1 VGFVAVMLA
10 LGLVDSPW
18 ALLAVPG
25 ALLVSAAFAA
35 PAVFA
40 VTLMRS
46 WADFAFVELCTLPM
60 FLFSATFVPLDEYP
74 QAIQWV
80 LPVTPLYHGVDLMRT
95 LTIGDVGWDA
105 LIHVAYLLGVLALG
119 VWFTSRR
126 LQKKLL
132 K

>member
-1 VGFVAVMLA
+1 MPTG
-10 LGLVDSPW
+10 
-18 ALLAVPG
+18 
-25 ALLVSAAFAA
+25 SADRLS
-35 PAVFA
+35 A

-46 WADFAFVELCTLPM
+46 WADFSFIELLTLPM

-126 LQKKLL
+126 LQQKLR